1 MRVAR
6 KALDP
11 GQALLL
17 LTVDETEVF
26 RVREL
31 LEEDT
36 RSEWT
41 VASPPQLSARAKR

>member
-1 MRVAR
+1 
-6 KALDP
+6 LI
-11 GQALLL
+11 
-17 LTVDETEVF
+17 LTIDETEAF

-41 VASPPQLSARAKR
+41 IATPPQLLAASRR